1 MTPPVEWHDNEPEFP
16 DFLPPIKRK
25 PVLSREEATQRL
37 TGVLEAAGITAALFG
52 TALISFPDGTVYGP
66 LDFSVVSRG
75 HPER

>member
-1 MTPPVEWHDNEPEFP
+1 
-16 DFLPPIKRK
+16 
-25 PVLSREEATQRL
+25 VLSREEATQRL

-75 HPER
+75 YPER